1 MYEFWIKIG
10 LLMFIIGVAG
20 LWGNY
25 SLEGIR
31 WIYLGMMLI
40 GTLLNLMP
48 KNYYEKRT
56 NKHE

>member
-1 MYEFWIKIG
+1 
-10 LLMFIIGVAG
+10 MFIIGVAG